1 MYTVWL
7 HGALGE
13 RNLRRSSCLGH
24 RTTQGSAT
32 EAGRSVCCKARPTLP
47 AKVREAQDPSA
58 SMPGVGGDFAEEFG
72 VRGMRNKIGAAY
84 LRHFEEDS
92 DIGKMSDL
100 GKKHVQRAANLIAH
114 RS

>member
-1 MYTVWL
+1 
-7 HGALGE
+7 
-13 RNLRRSSCLGH
+13 
-24 RTTQGSAT
+24 
-32 EAGRSVCCKARPTLP
+32 
-47 AKVREAQDPSA
+47 
-58 SMPGVGGDFAEEFG
+58 MPGVGGDFAAEFG

-100 GKKHVQRAANLIAH
+100 GKQHVQRAANLIAH